1 MMIFVDQTYITVLP
15 IRQFMQTNKFG
26 ECLICYR
33 NLLQEGANMQNANA
47 LKELSPIFFL
57 QKLMMKKWEFNK
69 SKKHHVESIK
79 KILTLCFL
87 FC

>member
-1 MMIFVDQTYITVLP
+1 
-15 IRQFMQTNKFG
+15 MQTKKFG
-26 ECLICYR
+26 QCFVFGR
-33 NLLQEGANMQNANA
+33 NLFRKGANMQNANA

-87 FC
+87 FCENKSFLITF